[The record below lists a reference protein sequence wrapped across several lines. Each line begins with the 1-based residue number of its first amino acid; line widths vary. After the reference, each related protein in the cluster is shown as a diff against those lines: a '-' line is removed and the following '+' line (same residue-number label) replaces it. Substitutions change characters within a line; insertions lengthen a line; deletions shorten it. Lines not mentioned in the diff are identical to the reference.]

1 METRPMF
8 LEIEFLDKALH
19 GQTLPYNLEAELPSG
34 QIISAELKPIEGD
47 DELEIRP
54 QTTKHWTINNQGF
67 DDPQIPEVA
76 NIIGKIQLR
85 FVTKE

>member
-1 METRPMF
+1 MADIGK
-8 LEIEFLDKALH
+8 IE
-19 GQTLPYNLEAELPSG
+19 
-34 QIISAELKPIEGD
+34 PIEGD

-76 NIIGKIQLR
+76 NIIVKIQLR